1 MQSTCEVWSTSSQ
14 TKDNKEPLAAMFER
28 RWSAKAAEHVVVRLL
43 PQSNSPTGFAPCN
56 CRPPRRKGTKKARNA
71 PFSRPRWFQRNSAK
85 SFGMNGGDDGTRSR
99 DLCRDRRD

>member
-56 CRPPRRKGTKKARNA
+56 CRPPRRKGHKKGAKRALFA
-71 PFSRPRWFQRNSAK
+71 PSMVFAK
-85 SFGMNGGDDGTRSR
+85 SA
-99 DLCRDRRD
+99 